1 MVKVRLISAIA
12 LVGGLLASCGSD
24 GGSTPPP
31 ATNNRPPS
39 FTSPATTNFPENTNA
54 IAYTATATDPDGNNL
69 TYSISGG
76 ADRAAFTISAAGA
89 LSFASLPDF
98 ENPTDTDKNN
108 VYLVQLSVSDG
119 SASATL
125 DLAVTVTNVGND
137 AFQVRRVAA
146 GLNAPLYVTG
156 LPDNSGRILVVQK
169 GGLIRLVTPASATV
183 AATPFLDVSTSIS
196 TDGER
201 GLLGLALAPDYIASG
216 TAYVY
221 LTNPAGTIEVR
232 KYQAAAGT
240 RDRLDPATGD
250 VIISIPHPNFS
261 NHNGGWLEFGPD
273 GNLYLGVG
281 DGGGSGDP
289 DNNAQNPNALLGKIL
304 RIDPARDSFP
314 TDAARDYAIPA
325 TNPFATSGGAPE
337 IWMLGLRNPF
347 RAGFD
352 RTTGN
357 LYIGDVGQ
365 NAIEEIDLVPSGR
378 NGLNFGWRL
387 REGTQPYNGGPNS
400 SAFTAP
406 VAEYAHGSGPTQG
419 NSVTGGYVYRG
430 AIEALQ
436 GQYFFGDF
444 VNANIWSVPAT
455 QLVQGQTV
463 ASSAFTLRRTAFTPL
478 VGTINNISS
487 FGLDQ
492 SGNLYIVDYDGEVY
506 VVELSQVQI

>member
-1 MVKVRLISAIA
+1 MSKRQLISTLA
-12 LVGGLLASCGSD
+12 LIGGLLSSCGSD

-31 ATNNRPPS
+31 ANTNRPPT
-39 FTSPATTNFPENTNA
+39 FTSPTTTNFPENTNA
-54 IAYTATATDPDGNNL
+54 IVYTATATDPDGNNL

-76 ADRAAFTISAAGA
+76 ADRAAFSISGTGA

-98 ENPTDTDKNN
+98 ETPADADRNN
-108 VYLVQLSVSDG
+108 IYLVQLSVSDG
-119 SASATL
+119 TASATL
-125 DLAVTVTNVGND
+125 DLAITVTNAGND

-146 GLNAPLYVTG
+146 GLTAPLFVTG
-156 LPDNSGRILVVQK
+156 MPDNSSRILIVQK
-169 GGLIRLVTPASATV
+169 GGVIRIASIGNGTLAV
-183 AATPFLDVSTSIS
+183 VPFLDISTSIS

-201 GLLGLALAPDYIASG
+201 GLLGLALAPDYMASG

-221 LTNPAGTIEVR
+221 VTNPQGTIEVR

-240 RDRLDPATGD
+240 RDRLDPATGN
-250 VIISIPHPNFS
+250 VIISIPHPGFS

-289 DNNAQNPNALLGKIL
+289 NNNAQNPNALLGKIL
-304 RIDPARDSFP
+304 RIDPSRDSFP
-314 TDAARDYAIPA
+314 TDPARDYAIPA
-325 TNPFATSGGAPE
+325 ANPFATSGGAPE
-337 IWMLGLRNPF
+337 VWALGLRNPF

-357 LYIGDVGQ
+357 LYVGDVGQ
-365 NAIEEIDLVPSGR
+365 DAIEEIDLVPSGS

-387 REGTQPYNGGPNS
+387 REGTQPYNGGANS
-400 SAFTAP
+400 SGFTAP
-406 VAEYAHGSGPTQG
+406 VAEYAHGVGPTQG

-430 AIEALQ
+430 AIEALT

-444 VNANIWSVPAT
+444 VNGNIWSVPVR

-463 ASSAFTLRRTAFTPL
+463 ASSAFTLRRSAFTP
-478 VGTINNISS
+478 VAGTINNISS
-487 FGLDQ
+487 FGEDQ
-492 SGNLYIVDYDGEVY
+492 AGNLYIVDYDGEVY